1 METWACSHFWVSFF
15 HCSSSRQCSKLSSG
29 SNIYQNSYFI
39 NNFLFVNFLSCG
51 QVQGKNYKN
60 MMNYPATSSLAAPAA
75 LHSGKICHM
84 TKHIFVFCPW
94 RRNHDHK
101 GTKKI
106 YKGAINRWTQI
117 MHCPPEISVNF
128 KDLTISGEKCA
139 IPRSFHNCL
148 GNCFCV
154 WLKCQSALTG
164 GDVFMCRI
172 ILIKT
177 SWLLPLIGLNLRDH
191 LVKSSSSNWL
201 S

>member
-60 MMNYPATSSLAAPAA
+60 VMNYPATSSLAAPAA

-84 TKHIFVFCPW
+84 TKHIFVFVLKSPE
-94 RRNHDHK
+94 K
-101 GTKKI
+101 EIMITKAPKRSRCYQPMNTNNDI
-106 YKGAINRWTQI
+106 V
-117 MHCPPEISVNF
+117 HCPPVLTGTFFFEILVNF

-139 IPRSFHNCL
+139 IPNST
-148 GNCFCV
+148 
-154 WLKCQSALTG
+154 Q
-164 GDVFMCRI
+164 
-172 ILIKT
+172 
-177 SWLLPLIGLNLRDH
+177 
-191 LVKSSSSNWL
+191 L